1 MAAFDPV
8 FNGAGAA
15 AGLECWRIENKKPV
29 KFEGGAS
36 PAVTG
41 KFHAGDSYLLLNTVD
56 TKSGLRWDLHFWL
69 GEESSQDEIGIAAYK
84 VEARPATLLP
94 TDPSHTPRRPWSWTT
109 RSAGPRSSTAR
120 PRATSPTSSCL
131 TTNRLAWNTSP
142 EASSR
147 ALSRCAS
154 PPARSPSFAFSFSPL
169 HDNKPRWSATCGGRA
184 SCT

>member
-94 TDPSHTPRRPWSWTT
+94 DGPLSHTTQAVELDDSLGGAPIQHRETQGNESNLFMSYYKQTGVEYLPGGVESGFVKVRLTPRPQPIFRLFVLTP
-109 RSAGPRSSTAR
+109 PR
-120 PRATSPTSSCL
+120 
-131 TTNRLAWNTSP
+131 
-142 EASSR
+142 
-147 ALSRCAS
+147 
-154 PPARSPSFAFSFSPL
+154 
-169 HDNKPRWSATCGGRA
+169 
-184 SCT
+184 